1 MDSNED
7 VTGKLRAAFALAAAR
22 LTPDIEPA
30 FVYAWRETTPDPEPD
45 DAD

>member
-1 MDSNED
+1 MNTNEEI
-7 VTGKLRAAFALAAAR
+7 VERLREVIAAAAAR

-30 FVYAWRETTPDPEPD
+30 FVYAWRETSSEPEPD